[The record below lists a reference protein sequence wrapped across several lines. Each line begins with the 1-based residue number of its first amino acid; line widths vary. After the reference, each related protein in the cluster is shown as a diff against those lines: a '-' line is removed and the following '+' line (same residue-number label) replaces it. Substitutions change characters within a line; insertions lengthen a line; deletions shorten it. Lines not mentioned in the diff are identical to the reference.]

1 MFANKKIFFLLL
13 VLLSFSIIF
22 NFIQFLKGRVYGELI
37 KKTIPFVEKSNKK
50 WTEEIFSENV
60 SILESY
66 KNNPV
71 KLKKLNWI
79 KNNINLNFNKS
90 ESEESLAFQLTIS
103 DSINDILS
111 EIAICSLIADKQY
124 VSQYFLQ
131 EYNYYEGD
139 SVKIILSLHTNS
151 IYSGQFWSITGAS
164 LPYKKLNDS
173 QIQVNYVV
181 KDFLKPTEFKK
192 EYVKLAKIYVN
203 NNYTNQVDTAYS
215 IINFNIV
222 KH

>member
-13 VLLSFSIIF
+13 VLLCVSIIF
-22 NFIQFLKGRVYGELI
+22 NFIQFLKGRVCGELLD
-37 KKTIPFVEKSNKK
+37 KTIPFVEKSNKK

-66 KNNPV
+66 KNNPF

-79 KNNINLNFNKS
+79 KNNIKLNFNKS
-90 ESEESLAFQLTIS
+90 ESEKSLAFQLTLS

-203 NNYTNQVDTAYS
+203 NNFTNQVDTAYS
-215 IINFNIV
+215 IIHFNII